1 MLERGGDMEL
11 TQRQKLIF
19 RTIVERFTCTAE
31 PVGSKTL
38 MELLEQ
44 PLSSATIR
52 NEMAVL
58 ERAGLLEKTHISS
71 GRIPSRQGYRYY
83 VENLMETSLPVNV
96 RGTLR
101 QIFMQR
107 QYSLEEIVRIA
118 SDVLSEMTSLT
129 SIVLGPDASSQKL
142 QHVALVPL
150 STDSAVAL
158 FVTDTGHTEN
168 KLFQFGQDVSL
179 KDLTT
184 CTDLLNRHLKGVRL
198 EEITEHL
205 EELRP
210 LMAASLTRSEVL
222 YEAFA
227 AAFMNFAAEKMTV
240 SGRSNMLAQPEFS
253 DVTRVQKL
261 MKILEDS
268 ELFDAWAHQATNIAV
283 PIGTRNELIQIGDC
297 SLVTAT
303 FRTRDEEE
311 GRLMVVGPN
320 RMPYAR
326 VIALT
331 DAMSDVIEEI
341 FGTDKKGGRQDE
353 QTQEAAAGDKAGG
366 KDSGSSGSGRS

>member
-31 PVGSKTL
+31 PVGSKAL
-38 MELLEQ
+38 MELLDH

-71 GRIPSRQGYRYY
+71 GRIPSRRGYRYY
-83 VENLMETSLPVNV
+83 VENLMETSLPATV
-96 RGTLR
+96 RTTLR
-101 QIFMQR
+101 DIFMER
-107 QYSLEEIVRIA
+107 QYTLEEVVRIA

-129 SIVLGPDASSQKL
+129 SIVLGPDASGQRL
-142 QHVALVPL
+142 QHVAMVPL

-168 KLFQFGQDVSL
+168 KLFRFEQDVSL
-179 KDLTT
+179 PDLTT
-184 CTDLLNRHLKGVRL
+184 CTDLLNSHLKGIRL
-198 EEITEHL
+198 EDIAGHL

-210 LMAASLTRSEVL
+210 LMAAKLARSEVL

-227 AAFMNFAAEKMTV
+227 AAFMNFAAEKMAV

-253 DVTRVQKL
+253 DVNRVRKL

-268 ELFDAWAHQATNIAV
+268 DLFNAWTHQSTNIAV
-283 PIGTRNELIQIGDC
+283 PIGGRNELIQIGDC
-297 SLVTAT
+297 SVVTAK
-303 FRTRDEEE
+303 FRTCDEEE

-331 DAMSDVIEEI
+331 DAMSDAIEEI

-353 QTQEAAAGDKAGG
+353 QTQEAAAGNGTGGNEAGSR
-366 KDSGSSGSGRS
+366 KSGG

>member
-1 MLERGGDMEL
+1 MEL

-19 RTIVERFTCTAE
+19 RTIVERFTATAE

-83 VENLMETSLPVNV
+83 VENLMETSLPVSV
-96 RGTLR
+96 RNTLR
-101 QIFMQR
+101 EIFMAR

-142 QHVALVPL
+142 QHVAMVPL
-150 STDSAVAL
+150 DGSSAVAL

-168 KLFQFGQDVSL
+168 KLFRFGQDVSL
-179 KDLTT
+179 RDLTT
-184 CTDLLNRHLKGVRL
+184 CTDLLNTHLRGVRL
-198 EEITEHL
+198 EDIGTHL
-205 EELRP
+205 EQLRP

-227 AAFMNFAAEKMTV
+227 AAFMNFAAEKMSV

-253 DVTRVQKL
+253 DVNRVRKL

-268 ELFDAWAHQATNIAV
+268 DLFEAWAHQTTNVAV

-297 SLVTAT
+297 SIVTAK
-303 FRTRDEEE
+303 FRTRDREE

-353 QTQEAAAGDKAGG
+353 QTQEAAAGNEAGRCETG
-366 KDSGSSGSGRS
+366 GNGSGRS

>member
-1 MLERGGDMEL
+1 MLERGGVMEL

-31 PVGSKTL
+31 PVGSKAL
-38 MELLEQ
+38 MELLDR

-58 ERAGLLEKTHISS
+58 EHAGLLEKTHISS
-71 GRIPSRQGYRYY
+71 GRIPSQQGYRYY
-83 VENLMETSLPVNV
+83 VENLMETSLPSAV

-101 QIFMQR
+101 DIFMER

-129 SIVLGPDASSQKL
+129 SIVLGPDASAQRL
-142 QHVALVPL
+142 QHVTMVPL
-150 STDSAVAL
+150 SGSSAVAL

-168 KLFQFGQDVSL
+168 KLFRFDEDVSL

-184 CTDLLNRHLKGVRL
+184 CTDLLNSHLKGIRL
-198 EEITEHL
+198 DCIGGHL
-205 EELRP
+205 EELKP
-210 LMAASLTRSEVL
+210 LMAAKLARSEVL

-227 AAFMNFAAEKMTV
+227 AAFMNFAAEKMAV

-253 DVTRVQKL
+253 DVNRVRKL

-268 ELFDAWAHQATNIAV
+268 DLFNAWAHQATNVAV

-297 SLVTAT
+297 SIVTSK
-303 FRTRDEEE
+303 FRTCDQEE

-326 VIALT
+326 IIAVT

-353 QTQEAAAGDKAGG
+353 QTQKAAAGTRAGEGKAGG
-366 KDSGSSGSGRS
+366 NRSVG